1 MAEFNIRSDA
11 IDVEQIMA
19 QIRSRIGEKRGVDY
33 TEEEVRELANVKLE
47 RFLDPKNVRSD
58 LLDHYRRRG
67 APPAADADPTPFPM
81 EFDPTPFPVEFDPAS
96 VYRSTRPGL
105 VGRGLFRIRRLL
117 NPILKLFFNPA
128 PLLESVSVQSRD
140 VRQTAM
146 ILQERTEKAAR
157 ILHERTEKAAE
168 ILRERTEMDTLTY
181 EVMNNLVVEMTRLA
195 LDMKNHKMRVESVAA
210 RLDFDERRARALEET
225 VLEPP
230 RPSGGKG
237 NDTKEGTGERRRRRR
252 RGGRRRSDT
261 GVGSEAGAAV
271 PGPADAGASTAPD
284 DEPGATADTGP
295 ATAGSTGTRSTD
307 ADAPADVPVDPP
319 QAEPK
324 VDPETPADA
333 SLEGGPLDPDEES

>member
-19 QIRSRIGEKRGVDY
+19 QIRSRIREKRGVDY

-146 ILQERTEKAAR
+146 ILQERTEKAAQ
-157 ILHERTEKAAE
+157 

-230 RPSGGKG
+230 RPSGGTG

-307 ADAPADVPVDPP
+307 ADAPAD
-319 QAEPK
+319 
-324 VDPETPADA
+324 A

>member
-19 QIRSRIGEKRGVDY
+19 QIRSRIREKRGVDY

-81 EFDPTPFPVEFDPAS
+81 EFDSTPFPVEFDPAS

-146 ILQERTEKAAR
+146 ILQERTEKAAQ
-157 ILHERTEKAAE
+157 

-230 RPSGGKG
+230 RPSGGTG

-307 ADAPADVPVDPP
+307 ADAPAD
-319 QAEPK
+319 
-324 VDPETPADA
+324 A